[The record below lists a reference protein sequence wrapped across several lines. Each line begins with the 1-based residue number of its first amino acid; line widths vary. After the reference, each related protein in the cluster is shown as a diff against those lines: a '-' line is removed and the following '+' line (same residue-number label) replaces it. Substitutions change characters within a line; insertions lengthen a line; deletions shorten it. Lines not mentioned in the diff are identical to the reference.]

1 MMLYYGYKNMIEIK
15 RWFWNDK
22 EVTREEYEAL
32 NTLWKEQAEKS
43 ESEQDQP
50 EKKSRKHKK

>member
-1 MMLYYGYKNMIEIK
+1 MIEIK